1 MENLRNVIETKSH
14 KCTRFTFN
22 ETIPSIFGGGR
33 ALKDMIATTFNH
45 FNQL

>member
-1 MENLRNVIETKSH
+1 MKNVIKIKFNKLTVI
-14 KCTRFTFN
+14 TFN

-45 FNQL
+45 FN